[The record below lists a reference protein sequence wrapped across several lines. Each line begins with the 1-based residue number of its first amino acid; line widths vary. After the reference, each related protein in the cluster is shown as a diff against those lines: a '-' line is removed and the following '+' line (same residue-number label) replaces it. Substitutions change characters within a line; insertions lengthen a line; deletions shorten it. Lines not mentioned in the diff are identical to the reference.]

1 MTALVLRGGDVLEAR
16 RGVLERRDVRLVDGR
31 VSADPAAPDDRVVD
45 VSGCVVAPGLVD
57 LHAHL
62 FVGQDLGI
70 DPDVVGPPSGTT
82 TFVDA
87 GSAGGHVFG
96 AFRRATLDRTSLRV
110 RAFVNIA
117 SIGTTSILLRGELKS
132 PEYADVETAVAAI
145 EANRDVV
152 VGVKVRASADV
163 GGEHAPE
170 ALRRARAVADRVGLP
185 LMVHLGPAP
194 ASLDE
199 IVDLLGPGDILTHA
213 FSGWPGN
220 TVIADGV
227 VRPSVRAA
235 RERGVLLDVGHGMS
249 GFDAAVGRAMV
260 AAGEAPDAIS
270 TDLHTYSES
279 RVIDLPTVLS
289 KFLDFGLPLPDALVR
304 ATLAPARAVGLDAD
318 GVGTLDA
325 GAPADVAVLRLVDG
339 AFALGM
345 PDTPGYVE
353 TTQRLDA
360 VLTLAGGAVVHDPE
374 GRA

>member
-1 MTALVLRGGDVLEAR
+1 MSGLVLRGGDVLEAR
-16 RGVLERRDVRLVDGR
+16 RGLLERRDLRLEGGV
-31 VSADPAAPDDRVVD
+31 VSAAPAGPDDRVVD
-45 VSGCVVAPGLVD
+45 VSGLVVAPGFVD
-57 LHAHL
+57 LHTHL
-62 FVGQDLGI
+62 FVGQDLGV

-82 TFVDA
+82 TFIDA

-96 AFRRATLDRTSLRV
+96 AFRRATLDRTDLRV
-110 RAFVNIA
+110 RAFLNIA

-132 PEYADVETAVAAI
+132 PEYADVEVAVDAI

-163 GGEHAPE
+163 GGEHVPE

-194 ASLDE
+194 ATLDE
-199 IVDLLGPGDILTHA
+199 ILELLGPGDILTHA

-227 VRPSVRAA
+227 VRSSVLAA
-235 RERGVLLDVGHGMS
+235 RDRGVLLDVGHGMS

-260 AAGEAPDAIS
+260 EAELPPDTVS

-289 KFLDFGLPLPDALVR
+289 KFLAFGMLLPDALVR
-304 ATLAPARAVGLDAD
+304 ATLAPARAVGLDVD
-318 GVGTLDA
+318 GVGTLDV
-325 GAPADVAVLRLVDG
+325 GAPADVAVLRVVEG
-339 AFALGM
+339 AVTLGM
-345 PDTPGYVE
+345 PGTPGFVE
-353 TTQRLDA
+353 ADRRLDC
-360 VLTLAGGAVVHDPE
+360 VLTLARGRVVHDPE
-374 GRA
+374 ARA

>member
-1 MTALVLRGGDVLEAR
+1 MTGLVLRGGDVLDAR
-16 RGVLERRDVRLVDGR
+16 RAVLERRDVRLVDGR
-31 VSADPAAPDDRVVD
+31 VSGDPAADGDRIVD
-45 VSGCVVAPGLVD
+45 VAGLVVAPGLVD

-70 DPDVVGPPSGTT
+70 DPDVTGPPSGTT

-87 GSAGGHVFG
+87 GSAGGHIFG
-96 AFRRATLDRTSLRV
+96 AFRRATLDRTALRV
-110 RAFVNIA
+110 RAFVNIS

-170 ALRRARAVADRVGLP
+170 ALRRARAVADRVRLP

-194 ASLDE
+194 ASIEQILDA
-199 IVDLLGPGDILTHA
+199 LGPGDILTHSL
-213 FSGWPGN
+213 SGWPGN
-220 TVIADGV
+220 AVIEDGV
-227 VRPSVRAA
+227 VRPSLLAA

-249 GFDAAVGRAMV
+249 GFDASVGRAMV
-260 AAGEAPDAIS
+260 EAGQAPDAIS

-289 KFLDFGLPLPDALVR
+289 KFLSFGMPLPSALVG
-304 ATLAPARAVGLDAD
+304 ATLTPARVVGLDAD
-318 GVGTLDA
+318 GVGTLDP
-325 GAPADVAVLRLVDG
+325 GAPADVAVLRLSEG
-339 AFALGM
+339 AVRLGM
-345 PDTPGYVE
+345 EGTPGFVE
-353 TTQRLDA
+353 ADRRLDA
-360 VLTLAGGAVVHDPE
+360 VLTVAGGSVIHDPE

>member
-1 MTALVLRGGDVLEAR
+1 MTGLVLRGGDVLDAR
-16 RGVLERRDVRLVDGR
+16 RSVLERRDVRLVDGR
-31 VSADPAAPDDRVVD
+31 VSGDPAADGDRVVD
-45 VSGCVVAPGLVD
+45 VAGLVVAPGLVD
-57 LHAHL
+57 LHCHL

-87 GSAGGHVFG
+87 GSAGGHLFG
-96 AFRRATLDRTSLRV
+96 AFRRATLERTDLRV

-132 PEYADVETAVAAI
+132 PEYADVEVAVDAI

-170 ALRRARAVADRVGLP
+170 GLRRARAVADRVGLP

-199 IVDLLGPGDILTHA
+199 ILDALGPGDILTHSL
-213 FSGWPGN
+213 SGWPGN
-220 TVIADGV
+220 SVYADGV
-227 VRPSVRAA
+227 VRPAVLAA
-235 RERGVLLDVGHGMS
+235 RARGVLLDVGHGMS
-249 GFDAAVGRAMV
+249 GFDAAVGRGMV
-260 AAGEAPDAIS
+260 EAGQAPDTIS

-289 KFLDFGLPLPDALVR
+289 KFLSFGLPLPDALAR
-304 ATLAPARAVGLDAD
+304 ATLAPARAIGLDAD
-318 GVGTLDA
+318 GVGTLDP
-325 GAPADVAVLRLVDG
+325 GAPADVAVLRLADG
-339 AFALGM
+339 PVTLGM
-345 PDTPGYVE
+345 AGTPGYVE
-353 TTQRLDA
+353 ADRRLDA
-360 VLTLAGGAVVHDPE
+360 VLTIAGGAVAFDPE